1 LKSEASTEMWREMVF
16 LALREIRRNALRS
29 SLTMLGVVIGVAAVI
44 VMVTLGSGAT
54 VQVSQE
60 ISKLGTNLL
69 DVRPGQ
75 GFRGGGGAR
84 AQAKPFDLSDVE
96 AIENEIG
103 GIAAVAPVSSRQVQV
118 VFGSENWSTTVTG
131 TDNDYFEARSWS
143 LASGRQFH
151 ESELRSGKAVCILG
165 STVRREIL
173 GNQDALGAN
182 VRIEHLSCEVIGVLE
197 SKGQSSF
204 GMDQDDLLLMP
215 LRTFQRRIA
224 GDRDVNSISISV
236 EDERLMVKVQGDIEQ
251 LLRERRNIKTGDE
264 DDFFVGNMEQ
274 IIAAMTGT
282 TRVLTALLGAVAAVS
297 LLVGGIGIM
306 NIMLVSV
313 TERTREIGIRLS
325 IGAMAREV
333 LTQFLVEALVLSSFG
348 GLLGITVGVLS
359 SAAAAPL
366 LGVPFVL
373 EPGIILLS
381 FAFSAAV
388 GIVFGYF
395 PARQAAHLDPIEA
408 LRYE

>member
-1 LKSEASTEMWREMVF
+1 MWREMVF

-381 FAFSAAV
+381 FVFSAAV